1 MNNQAPPPHI
11 QLATMTRDYV
21 VSRAIHSVAQLKIA
35 DHLSDVPMQVH
46 ELAQLTN
53 TNADYL
59 ERIMNFLSNYDV
71 FKKIGTG
78 YALTPISFPLKSTSA
93 DSIIDVWNMFD
104 EIWWQAF
111 SQMKQGLQ
119 TGETPFKLQHGLGF
133 FEYMEANPDKKEL
146 FRKGMRCLATFE
158 DPVTIPSFDFGQF
171 THLVYLSSPSDS
183 LLNELS
189 KQAPNLLIT
198 EFKYE
203 PLQLVHDEAFVAL
216 PKADAYL
223 FKSTLHL
230 FDDLSVQKILTH
242 CHAHMPSSSHLI
254 IAEQAILDNDQPHV
268 NKTMDIVMMVLL
280 GGKQRTIAE
289 WCTLVASAGFSLKG
303 THPTK
308 GIFTIMEFERI

>member
-1 MNNQAPPPHI
+1 MNNQALPPHI

-35 DHLSDVPMQVH
+35 DHLSDEPIPVQK
-46 ELAQLTN
+46 LAQLTN

-71 FKKIGTG
+71 FKKIDDG
-78 YALTPISFPLKSTSA
+78 YVLTPISSPLKSTSA

-104 EIWWQAF
+104 EVWWQAF
-111 SQMKQGLQ
+111 SQMKEGVQ
-119 TGETPFKLQHGLGF
+119 TGETPFTLQHGLGF

-146 FRKGMRCLATFE
+146 FRKGMRCLAAFE
-158 DPVTIPSFDFGQF
+158 DPVTIPSFNFGQF
-171 THLVYLSSPSDS
+171 THLVYLSSPSAS

-189 KQAPNLLIT
+189 KQAPDLVVT
-198 EFKYE
+198 EFNYE
-203 PLQLVHDEAFVAL
+203 PLQLVTDEVFATL
-216 PKADAYL
+216 PTADAYL

-230 FDDLSVQKILTH
+230 FDDLSVEKILKH
-242 CHAHMPSSSHLI
+242 CHAHMPPSSKLI

-280 GGKQRTIAE
+280 GGKQRTIAD
-289 WCTLVASAGFSLKG
+289 WCRLIASAGFSLNA
-303 THPTK
+303 THPTP